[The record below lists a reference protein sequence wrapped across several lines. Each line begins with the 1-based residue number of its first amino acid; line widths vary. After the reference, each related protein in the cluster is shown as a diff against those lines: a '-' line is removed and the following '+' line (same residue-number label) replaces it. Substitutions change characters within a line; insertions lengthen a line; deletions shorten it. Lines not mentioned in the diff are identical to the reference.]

1 MNFIVKHW
9 QGAYSLR
16 KSFWVN
22 YVALNFIL
30 SFAFAYFLLFW
41 IRSGHTTGLERYLMN
56 YYLISFGVSL
66 WQAVGVY
73 RSSVRYEKTTG
84 KKVFPWIA
92 RMLTLFS
99 TGHALL
105 SFLMILTLSPTA
117 HQELITHLMTLANV

>member
-1 MNFIVKHW
+1 
-9 QGAYSLR
+9 
-16 KSFWVN
+16 
-22 YVALNFIL
+22 
-30 SFAFAYFLLFW
+30 
-41 IRSGHTTGLERYLMN
+41 MN

-105 SFLMILTLSPTA
+105 SFLMILTLSPAA